1 MAETER
7 MTVTAINI
15 TPIKGLGLLHPDA
28 VELTAN
34 GVDENRRFYLR
45 SDGRLYNG
53 KDCGPLVRIVPRLN
67 GDRLALE
74 FPDES
79 VVDGAIELG
88 AAVETD
94 FWGRPV
100 TGRVVEGPWAEAL
113 SAYAGPEIQLVRTDE
128 PGTGIDVEVGT
139 ILGLGSCERLAE
151 QLGEAVDPRRFRMLF
166 ELDGLEPYEEDSWE
180 GRRLQIGDAIL
191 VGGGPVPRCAVTTQD
206 PDTGVVSLD
215 TLRAI
220 RDLRGLR
227 DNRYLDLGVY
237 FDVERPGRVALGD
250 SVTLL

>member
-1 MAETER
+1 MN
-7 MTVTAINI
+7 VTRINT
-15 TPIKGLGLLHPDA
+15 TPVKGLGLLHPDA
-28 VELTAN
+28 VELTEHGAE
-34 GVDENRRFYLR
+34 ENRRFYVR
-45 SDGRLYNG
+45 SGGRLFNG
-53 KDCGPLVRIVPRLN
+53 KDCGPLVRVTPELDD
-67 GDRLALE
+67 DRLALR
-74 FPDES
+74 FPDDRVAEGTVELGES
-79 VVDGAIELG
+79 VI
-88 AAVETD
+88 TD

-113 SAYAGPEIQLVRTDE
+113 SAYAGEEVQLVRTDE

-151 QLGEAVDPRRFRMLF
+151 QLGEPVDPRRFRMLF
-166 ELDGLEPYEEDSWE
+166 ELDGLEPHEEDGWE
-180 GRRLQIGDAIL
+180 GRRLQLGTAIL

-220 RDLRGLR
+220 RELRGLR
-227 DNRYLDLGVY
+227 ESRYLDLGIY
-237 FDVERPGRVALGD
+237 FSVEQPGRVAVGD